1 MLDAITLD
9 QIRVFSAVAEAGSF
23 RSGATRL
30 RRAQSA
36 VSHAIANLEA
46 QLGVALFDRSGHR
59 PALTPAG
66 RVLLEDARSILLKV
80 DFMRARARGVAQ
92 GVELEL
98 TIVVD
103 TLFPLPPVAAAL
115 KEVRDALPSVR
126 LGLAVEPLGGPL
138 QALREQRCDLAIV
151 AGEDFLDPR
160 IEFELLQAVP
170 VVAVAAADHPLATMA
185 AHRAVG
191 VEDLTPHL
199 QIVLEDPTPL
209 SEGRDFGVLSPE
221 TLRVQAQEAKRA
233 LILAGAGWGRLPL
246 WTIARELAEGRLV
259 PLPIKALGRAGTAQ
273 TPAYLA
279 HRMDHVAG
287 PAGIALRQALHR
299 HAKAFLDPGPSSVR
313 AHRLSRR
320 AR

>member
-1 MLDAITLD
+1 MLDGITLD
-9 QIRVFSAVAEAGSF
+9 QVRVFSAVAQAGTF
-23 RSGATRL
+23 RAGAARL

-66 RVLLEDARSILLKV
+66 RALLEDARSILLKV

-126 LGLAVEPLGGPL
+126 LGMAVQPLGGPL
-138 QALREQRCDLAIV
+138 QALREQRCDLAIL
-151 AGEDFLDPR
+151 AGEEFLDPR
-160 IEFELLQAVP
+160 IEFELLQPVP
-170 VVAVAAADHPLATMA
+170 VVAVAAADHPLAAMA
-185 AHRAVG
+185 ANRTVG

-199 QIVLEDPTPL
+199 QIVLEDPTRL

-233 LILAGAGWGRLPL
+233 LIVAGAGWGRLPL
-246 WTIARELAEGRLV
+246 WTVERELAEGRLV
-259 PLPIKALGRAGTAQ
+259 TLPIKALGRGGTAH
-273 TPAYLA
+273 TPAFLA
-279 HRMDHVAG
+279 HRMDRVLG
-287 PAGIALRQALHR
+287 PAGTVLRQALHR
-299 HAKAFLDPGPSSVR
+299 HAEAALGPTTPRS
-313 AHRLSRR
+313 AR
-320 AR
+320 ARRRK